1 MDTNI
6 EQIRH
11 SLSHIMAQAVLE
23 LYPKIPTTKSSKIHD
38 GKAIGTKLGMGPAIE
53 NGFYY
58 DFALPAEALNVA
70 KGEGGSDKFLQKI
83 EEKMKELVLQNQ
95 KFIKKNIT
103 KLAAKKLFKDQ
114 PYKLE
119 LIKDLPGK
127 TVSIYTNT
135 GCLQKFVDL
144 CKGPHVKNTNEINP
158 KAFKLTKIAGAYWK
172 GSEKNKML
180 TRIYG
185 LAFQTEKELQ
195 DYIKMQEEA
204 EKRDHRKLGQKLELY
219 MFHETAPGMA
229 YWLPK
234 GLIIFNELVNFWRAE
249 HQKEGYQE
257 IKSPL
262 INKKELYQISGHWDH
277 YKENMFVSETEEG
290 EIYGLK
296 PMNCPNAMVV
306 YDSRPRSYKELPLRL
321 SDSDTLHRFEKSG
334 TLNGLL
340 RVREF
345 SQDDAHIFVKEEQ
358 IEEEYNRILAII
370 KKFYSIFNI
379 EYSFRL
385 GTRPKDFM
393 GDAKSWSKAEDTL
406 KNILEKSGKKY
417 TIEKRDGAFYG
428 PKIDILMKDSIGR
441 DWQMGTIQLDFQI
454 PKKFNLKYI
463 DVDGKAKTPVVI
475 HRVIYGSL
483 ERFIGILTEHLIGA
497 FPVWLA
503 PVQTVVIPISE
514 KHDNYASEIVKQLK
528 ENNIRV
534 ELKNEN
540 ETLGKKIREAEMQK
554 IPYLLIAGDKEI
566 STKTVSIRER
576 GKGDVGTMAID
587 KFIEKIREEIKN
599 KK

>member
-1 MDTNI
+1 MENI

-83 EEKMKELVLQNQ
+83 EEKMKELILQNQ
-95 KFIKKNIT
+95 KFTKKNIT

-114 PYKLE
+114 LYKLE

-185 LAFQTEKELQ
+185 LAFSTEKELQ

>member
-1 MDTNI
+1 MENNI
-6 EQIRH
+6 DKIRH
-11 SLSHIMAQAVLE
+11 SLAHVLASAVLE
-23 LYPKIPTTKSSKIHD
+23 IYSK
-38 GKAIGTKLGMGPAIE
+38 TKLGMGPAVE

-58 DFALPAEALNVA
+58 DFDLPKSLEP
-70 KGEGGSDKFLQKI
+70 SDLEKI
-83 EEKMKELVLQNQ
+83 EEKMKGIISKNQ
-95 KFIKKNIT
+95 KFIKKDVA

-119 LIKDLPGK
+119 LIKELPGK
-127 TVSIYTNT
+127 NVSIYANGDFT
-135 GCLQKFVDL
+135 DL
-144 CKGPHVKNTNEINP
+144 CKGPHIKNTSEIKPNT
-158 KAFKLTKIAGAYWK
+158 FKLTKIAGAYWK

-185 LAFQTEKELQ
+185 LAFQTEKELS
-195 DYIKMQEEA
+195 DYIKMLQEV

-234 GLIIFNELVNFWRAE
+234 GLIIFNELVNFWREE

-277 YKENMFVSETEEG
+277 YKENMFLSETEEG
-290 EIYGLK
+290 ETYGLK

-306 YDSRPRSYKELPLRL
+306 YESRPRSYKELPLRL

-393 GDAKSWSKAEDTL
+393 GDAKSWSKAELAL

-417 TIEKRDGAFYG
+417 TIEKGDGSFYG
-428 PKIDILMKDSIGR
+428 PKIDILMKDSLKR
-441 DWQMGTIQLDFQI
+441 EWQMGTIQLDFQI

-463 DVDGKAKTPVVI
+463 DSDGKTKTPVVI
-475 HRVIYGSL
+475 HRVVYGSI
-483 ERFIGILTEHLIGA
+483 ERFIGILTEHLAGA
-497 FPVWLA
+497 FPVWLS
-503 PVQTVVIPISE
+503 PVQAAIVPISE
-514 KHDNYASEIVKQLK
+514 KHGDYAKKIEKELK
-528 ENNIRV
+528 EKNIRT
-534 ELKNEN
+534 ELRNEN

-554 IPYLLIAGDKEI
+554 IPYLLVVGDKEI
-566 STKTVSIRER
+566 SANAVSIRER
-576 GKGDVGTMAID
+576 GKGDIGAVKLE
-587 KFIEKIREEIKN
+587 KFIEKITKEIQE

>member
-1 MDTNI
+1 MPENI
-6 EQIRH
+6 EKIRH
-11 SLSHIMAQAVLE
+11 SLSHIMAEAVLE
-23 LYPKIPTTKSSKIHD
+23 FWPK
-38 GKAIGTKLGMGPAIE
+38 TKLGMGPAIE

-58 DFALPAEALNVA
+58 DFQFAKPLQEQDLAKIEA
-70 KGEGGSDKFLQKI
+70 KMEEIISEKQKFEKQKI
-83 EEKMKELVLQNQ
+83 SKSR
-95 KFIKKNIT
+95 
-103 KLAAKKLFKDQ
+103 AKKLFAIQ

-119 LIKDLPGK
+119 LIKDLPGQD
-127 TVSIYTNT
+127 VSIYQN
-135 GCLQKFVDL
+135 GEFVDL
-144 CKGPHVKNTNEINP
+144 CKGPHVKNTKEINP
-158 KAFKLTKIAGAYWK
+158 DAFRLTKIAGAYWK

-185 LAFQTEKELQ
+185 LAFETEKELL
-195 DYIKMQEEA
+195 DYIKMIEEA

-234 GLIIFNELVNFWRAE
+234 GLVIFNELVNFWREE

-277 YKENMFVSETEEG
+277 YKENMFLSKTEEG
-290 EIYGLK
+290 ETYGLK

-306 YDSRPRSYKELPLRL
+306 YESKPRSYRELPIRL

-334 TLNGLL
+334 TLNGLF

-345 SQDDAHIFVKEEQ
+345 SQDDAHIFIKEEQ
-358 IEEEYNRILAII
+358 IQEEYNRILAII

-393 GDAKSWSKAEDTL
+393 GDVKSWNKAEEVL

-417 TIEKRDGAFYG
+417 TIENGDGAFYG

-454 PKKFNLKYI
+454 PKKFDLKYI
-463 DVDGKAKTPVVI
+463 DADGKIKTPVVI
-475 HRVIYGSL
+475 HRVVYGSL
-483 ERFIGILTEHLIGA
+483 ERFIGILTEHLAGA
-497 FPVWLA
+497 FPLWLS
-503 PVQTVVIPISE
+503 PIQVLVLPISE
-514 KHDNYASEIVKQLK
+514 KHDGYGKKIAEQLK
-528 ENNIRV
+528 NNNIRA
-534 ELKNEN
+534 ELKSEN

-554 IPYLLIAGDKEI
+554 IPYLLIVGDKEI
-566 STKTVSIRER
+566 STNAVSVRER
-576 GKGDVGTMAID
+576 GGGDLGQMPVD
-587 KFIEKIREEIKN
+587 KFVEKIKEDIKN